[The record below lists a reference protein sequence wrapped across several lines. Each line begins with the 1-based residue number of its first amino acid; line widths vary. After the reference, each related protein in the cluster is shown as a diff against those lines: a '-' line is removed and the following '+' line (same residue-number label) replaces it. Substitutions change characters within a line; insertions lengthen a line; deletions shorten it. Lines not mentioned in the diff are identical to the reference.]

1 VKILRCATL
10 GAKQRIIHRFSLRS
24 RGFTLISRTSAIARK
39 LLFTG
44 CGPEAGLI
52 KLIDVSKSYAETAA
66 PSVRALSFEI
76 GAGEF
81 LVLIGPSGCGKTTTL
96 KMINRLVEP
105 STGRIEIDG
114 LAAAAS
120 DPVILRRHIGYV
132 FQEAGLFPHMTVAEN
147 IAITPRLLGWP
158 KAGIA
163 ARVTDLLTL
172 VRLQDPR
179 FLSRLPQELSGG
191 QRQRVALARGLA
203 ARPGIML
210 LDEPFGAL
218 DPLTRDEIAD
228 DYRRIHDTLGLT
240 TVMVTH
246 DMTEALLLADRI
258 AVMREGRLVQIGTP
272 QQLLNAPQDDFV
284 ATMVDTPKRRAHRL
298 AEALRLS

>member
-1 VKILRCATL
+1 
-10 GAKQRIIHRFSLRS
+10 
-24 RGFTLISRTSAIARK
+24 
-39 LLFTG
+39 
-44 CGPEAGLI
+44 
-52 KLIDVSKSYAETAA
+52 
-66 PSVRALSFEI
+66 
-76 GAGEF
+76 
-81 LVLIGPSGCGKTTTL
+81 
-96 KMINRLVEP
+96 
-105 STGRIEIDG
+105 
-114 LAAAAS
+114 
-120 DPVILRRHIGYV
+120 
-132 FQEAGLFPHMTVAEN
+132 VAEN

-158 KAGIA
+158 KAEIA
-163 ARVTDLLTL
+163 ARVTELLAL

-191 QRQRVALARGLA
+191 QRQRIALARGLA

-272 QQLLNAPQDDFV
+272 QQLLNAPKDDFV

>member
-1 VKILRCATL
+1 VKILQCATP
-10 GAKQRIIHRFSLRS
+10 GANQRIIHRFSLRS

-52 KLIDVSKSYAETAA
+52 KLIDVSKSYAETATL
-66 PSVRALSFEI
+66 SVRALSFEI

-105 STGRIEIDG
+105 STGRIEIAG
-114 LAAAAS
+114 LPPAAS

-158 KAGIA
+158 KAEIA
-163 ARVTDLLTL
+163 ARVTELLVL

-298 AEALRLS
+298 AEALRPS

>member
-1 VKILRCATL
+1 M
-10 GAKQRIIHRFSLRS
+10 
-24 RGFTLISRTSAIARK
+24 
-39 LLFTG
+39 
-44 CGPEAGLI
+44 I
-52 KLIDVSKSYAETAA
+52 KLIDVSKSYAEAA
-66 PSVRALSFEI
+66 TPSVRALSFEI

-105 STGRIEIDG
+105 SAGRIEIDG

-158 KAGIA
+158 KAEIT
-163 ARVTDLLTL
+163 ARITELLAL
-172 VRLQDPR
+172 VRLQEPR
-179 FLSRLPQELSGG
+179 FLSRLPQDLSGG

-228 DYRRIHDTLGLT
+228 DYRRIHDRLGLT

-258 AVMREGRLVQIGTP
+258 AVMREGRLGQIGTP
-272 QQLLNAPQDDFV
+272 QQLLTAPQDDFV
-284 ATMVDTPKRRAHRL
+284 AMMVDTPRRRAHRL
-298 AEALRLS
+298 AEALRPS